1 IIGRADDPLE
11 AAAEATS
18 QRVLGQS
25 SPPTGTAA
33 VDFSSIRIHTDALAA
48 RASRAVNAR
57 AFASG
62 RHLVFGAG
70 EYRPDTLAGRRL
82 LTHELAH
89 VATTLPCQERGVSG
103 WAPILRQVI
112 PGSVDPFV
120 PPVVAP
126 MPVPPTAV
134 PLDTPP
140 APAVE
145 AAQAPAKEPIKD
157 GA

>member
-1 IIGRADDPLE
+1 
-11 AAAEATS
+11 
-18 QRVLGQS
+18 
-25 SPPTGTAA
+25 
-33 VDFSSIRIHTDALAA
+33 
-48 RASRAVNAR
+48 VNAR

-126 MPVPPTAV
+126 MPVPPTAG

-140 APAVE
+140 ARAVE
-145 AAQAPAKEPIKD
+145 AAQAPAREPIKD
-157 GA
+157 GAVKPSPAAPGAGAKEPGEAQAGETVEKGAVPPAAA